1 MWQKKEKLDHVSVNC
16 KVEVTDPSCENP
28 HDADSPYEWCEDATP
43 AAVGNDLP
51 LVGSSSL

>member
-16 KVEVTDPSCENP
+16 KVELTDPSCENP